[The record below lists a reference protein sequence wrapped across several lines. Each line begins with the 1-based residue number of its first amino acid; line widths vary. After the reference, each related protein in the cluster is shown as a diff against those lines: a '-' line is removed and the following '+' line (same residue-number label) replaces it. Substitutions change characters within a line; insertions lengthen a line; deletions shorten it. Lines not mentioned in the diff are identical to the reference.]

1 MMVQNLWQLLMC
13 LIMDKIKLKSGR
25 EIDIKDISLDERDEM
40 LDSVEYTYD
49 DKGNVSGVKMMH
61 STITKWL
68 RFGLNGKAD
77 DAYILGLSFEER
89 TEIFLAMQ
97 EKLLTG
103 EGNASS
109 SK

>member
-1 MMVQNLWQLLMC
+1 
-13 LIMDKIKLKSGR
+13 MDKIKLKSGR
-25 EIDIKDISLDERDEM
+25 EIELKEIGLDERDAM

-49 DKGNVSGVKMMH
+49 DKGGVTGVKMMH

>member
-1 MMVQNLWQLLMC
+1 
-13 LIMDKIKLKSGR
+13 MDKIKLKSGR
-25 EIDIKDISLDERDEM
+25 EIELKEIGLDERDAM
-40 LDSVEYTYD
+40 LDSVEYTHD
-49 DKGNVSGVKMMH
+49 DKGGVSGVKMMH
-61 STITKWL
+61 TTITKWL

-97 EKLLTG
+97 EKLHLG
-103 EGNASS
+103 EENASS

>member
-1 MMVQNLWQLLMC
+1 
-13 LIMDKIKLKSGR
+13 MDKIKLKSGR
-25 EIDIKDISLDERDEM
+25 EINIKDVSLDERDIM

-49 DKGNVSGVKMMH
+49 DKGGVTGVKMMH

-68 RFGLNGKAD
+68 RNGLNGQATD
-77 DAYILGLSFEER
+77 EFILSLTFEER

-103 EGNASS
+103 EGKASS
-109 SK
+109 SN

>member
-1 MMVQNLWQLLMC
+1 
-13 LIMDKIKLKSGR
+13 MDKLKLKSGR
-25 EIDIKDISLDERDEM
+25 EIDIKEISLDERDDM

-49 DKGNVSGVKMMH
+49 DKGGVTGVKMMH

-77 DAYILGLSFEER
+77 DDYILGLSFEER
-89 TEIFLAMQ
+89 TEIFLHMQ

>member
-1 MMVQNLWQLLMC
+1 
-13 LIMDKIKLKSGR
+13 MDKIKLKSGR
-25 EIDIKDISLDERDEM
+25 EVDIKDISLDERDEM
-40 LDSVEYTYD
+40 LDSVEYVYD
-49 DKGNVSGVKMMH
+49 DKGNVNGVKMMH

-77 DAYILGLSFEER
+77 DEYILGLTFEER
-89 TEIFLAMQ
+89 TEIFLKMQ
-97 EKLLTG
+97 VKLLMG

>member
-1 MMVQNLWQLLMC
+1 
-13 LIMDKIKLKSGR
+13 MDKIKLKSGR
-25 EIDIKDISLDERDEM
+25 EIGIKDISLDERDEM

-49 DKGNVSGVKMMH
+49 DKGGVTGVKMMH

-77 DAYILGLSFEER
+77 DEYILGLTMEAR
-89 TEIFLAMQ
+89 TEIFLHMQ
-97 EKLLTG
+97 EGLHLGK
-103 EGNASS
+103 EKASS

>member
-1 MMVQNLWQLLMC
+1 MNKL
-13 LIMDKIKLKSGR
+13 KLKSGR
-25 EIDIKDISLDERDEM
+25 EVGIKDVSLDERDQM
-40 LDSVEYTYD
+40 LDSVEYLHD
-49 DKGNVSGVKMMH
+49 DKGNVTGVKMMH

-77 DAYILGLSFEER
+77 DKYILGLNFEER
-89 TEIFLAMQ
+89 TEIFLKMQ
-97 EKLLTG
+97 EMLLTG

>member
-1 MMVQNLWQLLMC
+1 
-13 LIMDKIKLKSGR
+13 MDKIKLKSGR
-25 EIDIKDISLDERDEM
+25 EVGIKDISLDERDEL

-49 DKGNVSGVKMMH
+49 DKGGFTGVKITH

-68 RFGLNGKAD
+68 RFGLNSKAD
-77 DAYILGLSFEER
+77 DAYILGLSLEER
-89 TEIFLAMQ
+89 TEIFLKMQ

>member
-1 MMVQNLWQLLMC
+1 MEIKLESGK
-13 LIMDKIKLKSGR
+13 KIKLKDVS
-25 EIDIKDISLDERDEM
+25 IDEKDMM

-49 DKGNVSGVKMMH
+49 DKGGVTGVKMMH

-77 DAYILGLSFEER
+77 DAYILGLNLEER
-89 TEIFLAMQ
+89 TEIFLKMQ

>member
-1 MMVQNLWQLLMC
+1 
-13 LIMDKIKLKSGR
+13 MDKIKLKSGR
-25 EIDIKDISLDERDEM
+25 EVDIKDISLDERDEM
-40 LDSVEYTYD
+40 LDSVEYVYD
-49 DKGNVSGVKMMH
+49 DKGNVNGVKMMH

-77 DAYILGLSFEER
+77 DEYILGLTLEER
-89 TEIFLAMQ
+89 TEIFLKMQ

>member
-1 MMVQNLWQLLMC
+1 MN
-13 LIMDKIKLKSGR
+13 KIKLKTGR
-25 EIDIKDISLDERDEM
+25 EIEIKDISLDDRDSM

-49 DKGNVSGVKMMH
+49 DKGGVAGVKMMH

-68 RFGLNGKAD
+68 RLGLNGKID
-77 DAYILGLSFEER
+77 DKYILSLSFDER
-89 TEIFLAMQ
+89 TEIFLQMQ

-103 EGNASS
+103 EGNASN

>member
-1 MMVQNLWQLLMC
+1 MNKL
-13 LIMDKIKLKSGR
+13 KLKSGR
-25 EIDIKDISLDERDEM
+25 EIDIKEISLDERDEM

-49 DKGNVSGVKMMH
+49 NKGGVTGVKMMH

>member
-1 MMVQNLWQLLMC
+1 
-13 LIMDKIKLKSGR
+13 MDKITLTTGR
-25 EIDIKDISLDERDEM
+25 EVGIKDISLDERDEM
-40 LDSVEYTYD
+40 LDSVVYVYN
-49 DKGNVSGVKMMH
+49 DKGDVSGVKMMP

-77 DAYILGLSFEER
+77 DAFILGLTFEER
-89 TEIFLAMQ
+89 TEIFLKMQ

-103 EGNASS
+103 EESASS

>member
-1 MMVQNLWQLLMC
+1 
-13 LIMDKIKLKSGR
+13 MDKLKLKSGR
-25 EIDIKDISLDERDEM
+25 EVDIKTVGLDERDTL

-49 DKGNVSGVKMMH
+49 SKGGVSGVKTMH

-68 RFGLNGKAD
+68 RMGLNGQAD
-77 DAYILGLSFEER
+77 DEFILGLTFEER
-89 TEIFLAMQ
+89 TEIFLKMQ
-97 EKLLTG
+97 EKILTG